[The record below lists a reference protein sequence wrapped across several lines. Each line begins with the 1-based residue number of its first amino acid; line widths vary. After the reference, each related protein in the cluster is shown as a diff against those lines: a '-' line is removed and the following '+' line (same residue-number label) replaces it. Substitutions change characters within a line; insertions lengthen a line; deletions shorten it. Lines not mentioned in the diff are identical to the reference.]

1 MPKVDAYAAMEAGGE
16 LRPYTFELGELEADD
31 IDIQVRHVGLCHSDL
46 SMRNNEWGLTQYPF
60 VPGHEVAG
68 VVEAVGTNVKHV
80 KVGDRVGL
88 GWHSGYCNS
97 CAQCLSGDHNICD
110 APSMTIAGRHG
121 GFAYHVRA
129 QGLSVIKIPDEID
142 LADAGPLFC
151 GGITVFHPMVEY
163 SLSPLAKVG
172 VIGIGG
178 LGHLAVQFLRAWG
191 CHVTAFTT
199 NPSKASDVFAH
210 DRVNSKDA
218 NAIKEL
224 KGQYDMILSTVNVGL
239 DWDAYMTALKPKGR
253 LHFLGVLTVPV
264 GINNVFGMMEK
275 QKQISGSPVGSP
287 ANINKMLNFAA
298 RHSIKPI
305 TEHFPMKKVNEAF
318 KRLESG
324 KAHYRIV
331 LDL

>member
-1 MPKVDAYAAMEAGGE
+1 
-16 LRPYTFELGELEADD
+16 
-31 IDIQVRHVGLCHSDL
+31 
-46 SMRNNEWGLTQYPF
+46 
-60 VPGHEVAG
+60 
-68 VVEAVGTNVKHV
+68 
-80 KVGDRVGL
+80 
-88 GWHSGYCNS
+88 
-97 CAQCLSGDHNICD
+97 
-110 APSMTIAGRHG
+110 
-121 GFAYHVRA
+121 
-129 QGLSVIKIPDEID
+129 
-142 LADAGPLFC
+142 
-151 GGITVFHPMVEY
+151 
-163 SLSPLAKVG
+163 
-172 VIGIGG
+172 
-178 LGHLAVQFLRAWG
+178 
-191 CHVTAFTT
+191 
-199 NPSKASDVFAH
+199 
-210 DRVNSKDA
+210 
-218 NAIKEL
+218 
-224 KGQYDMILSTVNVGL
+224 MILSTVNVGL